1 MEFEVSLRIKV
12 DPSSFYWDASVAD
25 RLESVTEMIRNA
37 MYDLDDVKIKS
48 MEVEELE

>member
-12 DPSSFYWDASVAD
+12 DDTAFYWDAKVTD
-25 RLESVTEMIRNA
+25 RLESITEMVRNA

-48 MEVEELE
+48 IEVDELG